1 MGKRKSDRLE
11 EMFQDIDSEF
21 YGITEDIAKL
31 RIREIED
38 YIVKTNETKIRELEE
53 RIAKKQALIEE
64 LQGKDGAEN
73 STRIQ
78 NVIKTAE
85 EELKEAQEQLKAQ
98 KTCVSRMEKEKTYIQ
113 GYARNSSQIKQIRAF
128 KESIAKKIPAEIKKR
143 DESKAKMEVAEELL
157 KDANKKLADEKLTME
172 MDQYEYNALLEQK
185 AQAEKDVKEQT
196 EIYKKAKDRI
206 LELQTKMGKCDL
218 AWKTLFTGKSW
229 DDIQR
234 RALDPNT
241 KFVRYVK
248 EDEKLKPAEGKGKR
262 PAQLLEEEQLRED
275 IAKTV
280 DQVKDEQGEN
290 KEGEKT
296 DLPAPTPKHPRWEKF
311 KNFFKN
317 AGHKIKQIFVRGDKS
332 EKQEEPDYS
341 KMDEIPVDKRDQFL
355 EELRR
360 HVDKEYGKEVREQKE
375 ARYIE
380 QHQAKTKTSESQK
393 KDDEI
398 VER

>member
-1 MGKRKSDRLE
+1 
-11 EMFQDIDSEF
+11 
-21 YGITEDIAKL
+21 
-31 RIREIED
+31 
-38 YIVKTNETKIRELEE
+38 
-53 RIAKKQALIEE
+53 
-64 LQGKDGAEN
+64 
-73 STRIQ
+73 
-78 NVIKTAE
+78 
-85 EELKEAQEQLKAQ
+85 
-98 KTCVSRMEKEKTYIQ
+98 
-113 GYARNSSQIKQIRAF
+113 
-128 KESIAKKIPAEIKKR
+128 
-143 DESKAKMEVAEELL
+143 MEVAEELL

>member
-31 RIREIED
+31 RIRDIED

-185 AQAEKDVKEQT
+185 AKAEKDVKEQT

-229 DDIQR
+229 DDIRSEER
-234 RALDPNT
+234 R
-241 KFVRYVK
+241 V
-248 EDEKLKPAEGKGKR
+248 
-262 PAQLLEEEQLRED
+262 
-275 IAKTV
+275 
-280 DQVKDEQGEN
+280 
-290 KEGEKT
+290 
-296 DLPAPTPKHPRWEKF
+296 
-311 KNFFKN
+311 
-317 AGHKIKQIFVRGDKS
+317 
-332 EKQEEPDYS
+332 
-341 KMDEIPVDKRDQFL
+341 
-355 EELRR
+355 
-360 HVDKEYGKEVREQKE
+360 GKECRS
-375 ARYIE
+375 RWSPY
-380 QHQAKTKTSESQK
+380 H
-393 KDDEI
+393 
-398 VER
+398 